1 MKPCLLIVDDEQDIR
16 DMLSR
21 HFRYL
26 DYTVLTAENGIDA
39 LRTLASE
46 HIDVVV
52 TDIKMPG
59 MDGIQLLRE
68 LRSQY
73 PTIHTIMMTG
83 FVNQENVLTCMRV
96 GADCCVFKPFDD
108 LSELDA
114 AVRRAVEAI
123 ERWIATLHGLIELKN
138 KQGVHA
144 I

>member
-26 DYTVLTAENGIDA
+26 EYKVLTAENGIGA

-46 HIDVVV
+46 HVDVII
-52 TDIKMPG
+52 TDIRMPE

-68 LRSQY
+68 VRSQY
-73 PTIHTIMMTG
+73 PTIHTIIMTG
-83 FVNQENVLTCMRV
+83 FVTQENVLTCMRV

-114 AVRRAVEAI
+114 AVRRAIDSI
-123 ERWIATLHGLIELKN
+123 ERWVATLRGLIEMKTRR
-138 KQGVHA
+138 GAHA
-144 I
+144 V